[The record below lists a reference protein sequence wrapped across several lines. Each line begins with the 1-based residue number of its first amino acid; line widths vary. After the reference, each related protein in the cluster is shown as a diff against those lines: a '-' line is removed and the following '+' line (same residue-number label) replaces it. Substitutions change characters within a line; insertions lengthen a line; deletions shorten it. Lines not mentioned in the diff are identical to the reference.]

1 MGYHT
6 DPTVPACIIPY
17 VHLMRSSDGF
27 TVRPGRVPS
36 DFLTFCAVH
45 VLCRQRSTGNT
56 FHWSP
61 KSQKVRKDLEQVADV
76 QILASQAKR
85 EGFLPS
91 LASSSRKATRNL
103 CTFNTCLYN
112 NYISLFL
119 SKFLFLNIQTVK
131 LKSAKVLPPAKTGK
145 DRNESAQHKTML
157 GQNQK
162 WKQNSSIFIMLII
175 SLHLIVTCRTCCH
188 GFASKL
194 SPRLINGQK
203 KLRFQGAAI
212 RSAKTSTES
221 PCSTGWR
228 VAVKKSKW
236 PSNTELHHLCDCGY
250 LFNPC
255 GILMGTKHCGI
266 FMLGSNTRQP
276 YQHDSRDS
284 EKETQRSQNSAPA
297 SPDFTKTAEANKK
310 PDDAWKTCYDR
321 KGDGKA
327 QTNVCLEPCHL
338 CNSPNHTGNQRR
350 ENELARHMALLPLSH
365 DIGEEGN
372 RSRCWDTDKMR
383 KDIVLDTQNLSMK
396 YPSLSQSVQIQS
408 KYIKIGCFQLEELTT
423 FSWNPISIWP
433 KTSFGN
439 KNQCHRNKEGLTVW
453 PCLLCHLHQAP
464 QTQTKNECHNF
475 QSRNNLLEI
484 RSKLQTPT
492 KPKIL
497 KLFVVGRAI
506 PWKNSKVQT

>member
-1 MGYHT
+1 
-6 DPTVPACIIPY
+6 
-17 VHLMRSSDGF
+17 
-27 TVRPGRVPS
+27 
-36 DFLTFCAVH
+36 
-45 VLCRQRSTGNT
+45 
-56 FHWSP
+56 
-61 KSQKVRKDLEQVADV
+61 
-76 QILASQAKR
+76 
-85 EGFLPS
+85 
-91 LASSSRKATRNL
+91 
-103 CTFNTCLYN
+103 
-112 NYISLFL
+112 
-119 SKFLFLNIQTVK
+119 
-131 LKSAKVLPPAKTGK
+131 
-145 DRNESAQHKTML
+145 ML

-162 WKQNSSIFIMLII
+162 WKQNSSCSLFHYFIASHCYMSYML
-175 SLHLIVTCRTCCH
+175 SRV
-188 GFASKL
+188 
-194 SPRLINGQK
+194 
-203 KLRFQGAAI
+203 RFQALAKTDKWAKKI
-212 RSAKTSTES
+212 ENSKAERSAKTSTES

-236 PSNTELHHLCDCGY
+236 PSNTELYHLCDCGY

-266 FMLGSNTRQP
+266 FMLGSNTRQRD
-276 YQHDSRDS
+276 QHDSRDS

-297 SPDFTKTAEANKK
+297 CPDFTKKAEANKK
-310 PDDAWKTCYDR
+310 PDDAWKTSYDR

-365 DIGEEGN
+365 DIDEEGN

-453 PCLLCHLHQAP
+453 RFDHVYFVIFIKPH
-464 QTQTKNECHNF
+464 
-475 QSRNNLLEI
+475 
-484 RSKLQTPT
+484 
-492 KPKIL
+492 KPKPKMSVTTSKAATIYWKSAQSC
-497 KLFVVGRAI
+497 KLRQNQ
-506 PWKNSKVQT
+506 KS